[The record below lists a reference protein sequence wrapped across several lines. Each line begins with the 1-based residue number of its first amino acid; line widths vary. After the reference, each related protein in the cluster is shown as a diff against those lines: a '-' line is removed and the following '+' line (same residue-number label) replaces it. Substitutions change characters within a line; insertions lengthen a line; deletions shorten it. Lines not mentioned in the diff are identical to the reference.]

1 MLKAINIYQFKDIE
15 NMYSPLN
22 ELANFTYF
30 FYGTSLNETQLNNKY
45 HLEYFFTYENDDER
59 YKSFINN
66 FINYF
71 KAKYKYSY
79 YINEDKMKDLFNA
92 LMLKWYDLYLF
103 KYLTLNDNMSKLL
116 DGAKNI
122 YTSSV
127 SRGVD
132 NKAYQNDTPQ
142 NQFNN
147 DFLDEDFINQYQKS
161 LTNEEGSTSS
171 SNERQDNISERINDI
186 MRSVKNLFD
195 EMTERFHILFI
206 DVQEIN
212 IIEVNN

>member
-1 MLKAINIYQFKDIE
+1 
-15 NMYSPLN
+15 
-22 ELANFTYF
+22 
-30 FYGTSLNETQLNNKY
+30 
-45 HLEYFFTYENDDER
+45 
-59 YKSFINN
+59 
-66 FINYF
+66 
-71 KAKYKYSY
+71 
-79 YINEDKMKDLFNA
+79 MKDLFNM

-132 NKAYQNDTPQ
+132 SKGYQNDTPQ

-206 DVQEIN
+206 DAQEVN
-212 IIEVNN
+212 IIEVNE